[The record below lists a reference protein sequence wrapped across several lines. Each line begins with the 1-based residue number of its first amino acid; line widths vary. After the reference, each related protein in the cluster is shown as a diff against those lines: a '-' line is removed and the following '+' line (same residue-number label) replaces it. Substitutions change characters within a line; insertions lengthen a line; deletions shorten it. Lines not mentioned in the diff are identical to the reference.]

1 MAGCERAPPVREKGR
16 VVNPLDKLP
25 EEMDELVNSFSSTP
39 VIGDLN
45 VGITQY
51 SYWMFVAIVILL
63 AVVFVF
69 KKKQAEGGLV
79 PKGRFVNGVEFLVEY
94 CRDDLCRGLLGDT
107 WREHFPF
114 IATLFFFI
122 LVNNIVGVIPGC
134 KPGTGCIGTTA
145 ALALVTFVYFIV
157 VGMKRK
163 GVLGYIKS
171 LAPAGVAFPMNA
183 LVWVIEVFSTC
194 LRLITLAV
202 RLFCNLFAGHV
213 VMGTFAILASLFF
226 EPLMQGVSA
235 AALGQ
240 AGASVFW
247 VVILMVIY
255 AVELLVAAI
264 QAYVFTLLSA
274 VYIQLAEADEH

>member
-107 WREHFPF
+107 WRAHFPF

-145 ALALVTFVYFIV
+145 ALALVSFVYFIV

-183 LVWVIEVFSTC
+183 LVWVIELFSTF
-194 LRLITLAV
+194 LRLVTLAV

>member
-1 MAGCERAPPVREKGR
+1 M
-16 VVNPLDKLP
+16 VNPLDKLP

-39 VIGDLN
+39 VVGDLN

-51 SYWMFVAIVILL
+51 SFWMFVAILILL
-63 AVVFVF
+63 VVVFTF
-69 KKKQAEGGLV
+69 KKKQAESGAA

-94 CRDDLCRGLLGDT
+94 CRDDLCKALLGDT

-114 IATLFFFI
+114 IATMFFFI
-122 LVNNIVGVIPGC
+122 LCNNIVGVIPGC

-145 ALALVTFVYFIV
+145 ALALVSFVYFIV
-157 VGMKRK
+157 VGMKNK
-163 GVLGYIKS
+163 GVIGYIKS

-183 LVWVIEVFSTC
+183 LVWVIEVFSTF
-194 LRLITLAV
+194 LRLVTLAV

-213 VMGTFAILASLFF
+213 VLGTFAILASLFF
-226 EPLMQGVSA
+226 EPLLQGVSA

-247 VVILMVIY
+247 VAILMVIY